1 MGDRWSLLRWLWFPI
16 RFVMKGRTPTEFEEK
31 VYAALCRVPKGK
43 VTTYKALAAVVECGS
58 PRAVG
63 GAMRRN
69 PFAPEVPCHRVLNA
83 RLELNG
89 YDGQTEGE
97 GLRRKKELLESEGVA
112 VDDDGRVAREFLVE
126 RF

>member
-1 MGDRWSLLRWLWFPI
+1 MD
-16 RFVMKGRTPTEFEEK
+16 GRTPTEFEQK
-31 VYAALCRVPKGK
+31 VYTALCRVPKGK
-43 VTTYKALAAVVECGS
+43 VTTYKALAEVVQSGS

-83 RLELNG
+83 NLELNG
-89 YDGQTEGE
+89 YQGQTEGE
-97 GLRRKKELLESEGVA
+97 GLRRKRELLESEGVI
-112 VDDDGRVAREFLVE
+112 VDDDGRVAREFLIE